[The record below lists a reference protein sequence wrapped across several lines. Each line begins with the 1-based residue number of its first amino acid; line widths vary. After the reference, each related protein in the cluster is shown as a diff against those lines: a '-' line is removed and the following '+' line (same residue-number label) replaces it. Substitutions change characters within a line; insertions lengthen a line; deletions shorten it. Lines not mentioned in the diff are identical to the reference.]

1 MMEHKMAGRRKN
13 PEATKEV
20 ARLREEYLELIR
32 EGMGREGLSP
42 EEERVLFK
50 DLEENITDVFMLAA
64 KVRLAEKLG
73 IVDWLKADL
82 TGTFP
87 EKAFPGQE

>member
-1 MMEHKMAGRRKN
+1 MARRRKN
-13 PEATKEV
+13 PEATDEV

-32 EGMGREGLSP
+32 EGLGREGISP
-42 EEERVLFK
+42 EEERGLVT
-50 DLEENITDVFMLAA
+50 DLEENISDVFMLAA
-64 KVRLAEKLG
+64 KVRLAQRLG